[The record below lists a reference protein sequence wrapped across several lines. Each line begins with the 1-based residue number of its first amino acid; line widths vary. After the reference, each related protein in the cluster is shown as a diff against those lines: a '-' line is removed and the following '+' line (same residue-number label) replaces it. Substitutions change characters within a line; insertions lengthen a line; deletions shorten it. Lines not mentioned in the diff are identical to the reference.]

1 MIDDRLEN
9 DLRRI
14 AAEADPMPALITES
28 AHAAFTLRRLDA
40 ELAELV
46 RDSAEAQAVGVRG
59 DEERLL
65 SFEYGEIAVEMQVSA
80 VGERR
85 DLVAHVSGAALA
97 AAAVETPGTRLDLAT
112 DDGVLVA
119 HGLPAGPLRLALTT
133 ETGRAV
139 QTSWVCV

>member
-1 MIDDRLEN
+1 MIDELEN

-14 AAEADPMPALITES
+14 AAEADPMPALVRES
-28 AHAAFTLRRLDA
+28 AHAAFGLRRLDA

-65 SFEYGEIAVEMQVSA
+65 SFEYGEVAVEMQVGA

-97 AAAVETPGTRLDLAT
+97 AAAVETPSTREDLDT

-119 HGLPAGPLRLALTT
+119 HGLPAGPFRLALTT
-133 ETGRAV
+133 AAGRRI
-139 QTSWVCV
+139 QTSWVCL